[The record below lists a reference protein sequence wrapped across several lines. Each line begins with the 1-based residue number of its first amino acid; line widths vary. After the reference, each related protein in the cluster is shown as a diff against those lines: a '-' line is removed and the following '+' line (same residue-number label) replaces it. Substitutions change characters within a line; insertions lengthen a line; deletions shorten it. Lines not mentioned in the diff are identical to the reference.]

1 MLPAELL
8 NGVARCEPI
17 SRRSDDRRLRQ
28 RGQERRRCRERL
40 SIDRT
45 LPIEVSVVIIGKVA
59 NPALKQPDDAM
70 TGMRSD
76 IESSRCLPTLDRP
89 FPDPSCRLV
98 ALDHRQLNFL
108 SFFEANFLEGFKNS
122 VFKQCVNGFRHMRP
136 RSSSRFFVSKC
147 IDPSLACQ
155 IRSWEHR

>member
-98 ALDHRQLNFL
+98 ALDHRQLTSCL
-108 SFFEANFLEGFKNS
+108 SLRRTF
-122 VFKQCVNGFRHMRP
+122 
-136 RSSSRFFVSKC
+136 SRGLKTPFSNNALMDFA
-147 IDPSLACQ
+147 I
-155 IRSWEHR
+155 